1 MPGIAKSKLAVRLKG
16 GLPPSPRHPAVVQTI
31 GGRRWPYTYLEHCL
45 RVCGDPFTLYPL
57 DMPPMV
63 FLSDPQDIREVLT
76 GDAQEL
82 HPGAGGHVI
91 APLIG
96 ERSFML
102 LEEEEHAF
110 GRKAI
115 TPAFHRRMIAAQTT
129 TLTGLVEETVAG
141 WPTGCPIA
149 LHPRIRALAMHV
161 ILRIIFSD
169 KEGAELAGLQQRL
182 MGMLAITDSL
192 LLQGPKLR
200 QVPGWRRRWR
210 RFLAERTQVDLLVH
224 QLVDERRRHHGEQGD
239 LLDML
244 LAAEQ
249 PDGSPMS
256 TVEVRDNLMS
266 MILAGHE
273 TTTGELAWGC
283 QLLAHNPQVQERL
296 RDDLDSGGEEYLTA
310 TVHETMR
317 HRPVF
322 VFTIPRQVAGD
333 EVQIGRWS
341 YPPQVQ
347 LAACTYLLH
356 HQPDLYPDPHTFRPE
371 RFIGA
376 AAQSRTWLPWGGGA
390 KHCLGRHFAMLE
402 VQTVLRHLLAD
413 RVLLPASPRVE
424 RPRWRSAILVPAD
437 GGRVVLERR
446 SRTTRCFFL
455 PGVSP
460 NNVSLY

>member
-1 MPGIAKSKLAVRLKG
+1 MPGISTTNLTRRLKG
-16 GLPPSPRHPAVVQTI
+16 ELPPAPPHPAVLQTI
-31 GGRRWPYTYLEHCL
+31 GGRRWPYSYLERCL

-63 FLSDPQDIREVLT
+63 FLSDPADIRTVLT
-76 GDAQEL
+76 GDAGDL

-102 LEEEEHAF
+102 LEEEEHA
-110 GRKAI
+110 RARRAI
-115 TPAFHRRMIAAQTT
+115 TPAFHRRMLAEQTEV
-129 TLTGLVEETVAG
+129 LTRFVEEAVAS
-141 WPTGCPIA
+141 WPTHTPVA
-149 LHPRIRALAMHV
+149 LHPRIRALTLKV

-169 KEGAELAGLQQRL
+169 QDARELAGLQQRL

-192 LLQGPKLR
+192 LLQGPRLR
-200 QVPGWRRRWR
+200 HVPGWRRMWR
-210 RFLAERTQVDLLVH
+210 RFLAERVDVDRLVYR
-224 QLVDERRRHHGEQGD
+224 LVDERRPHHGEHGD

-244 LAAEQ
+244 LLAAEQ
-249 PDGSPMS
+249 PRGPMS
-256 TVEVRDNLMS
+256 PVEVRDNLMS

-273 TTTGELAWGC
+273 TTTGELAWAC
-283 QLLAHNPQVQERL
+283 QLLAHNPRVQERL
-296 RDDLDSGGEEYLTA
+296 RDDLDAGGEEYLTA
-310 TVHETMR
+310 TVNETMR

-322 VFTIPRQVAGD
+322 VFTIPRAVNRP
-333 EVQIGRWS
+333 VQIGAWS

-356 HQPDLYPDPHTFRPE
+356 HQPDLYPEPHTFRPE

-402 VQTVLRHLLAD
+402 VQSVLRHLLAD

-446 SRTTRCFFL
+446 
-455 PGVSP
+455 
-460 NNVSLY
+460 